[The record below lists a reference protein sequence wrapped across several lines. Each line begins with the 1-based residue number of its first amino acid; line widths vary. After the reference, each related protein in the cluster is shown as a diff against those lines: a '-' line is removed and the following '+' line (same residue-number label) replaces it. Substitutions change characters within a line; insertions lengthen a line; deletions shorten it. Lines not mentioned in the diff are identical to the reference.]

1 MSPSNEE
8 HENLQ
13 KTHVFQIPV
22 MLTPGE
28 LLSSNNPSERN
39 NFANEEFPRTI
50 IIGSRN
56 LSENLHENLSAQLS
70 LFHDK
75 IIIDKF

>member
-1 MSPSNEE
+1 MSPTNEE

-28 LLSSNNPSERN
+28 LLSTNNPSERN
-39 NFANEEFPRTI
+39 NFASEEFPRTI

-70 LFHDK
+70 FYEEVF
-75 IIIDKF
+75 IDK